1 MATLRPTLQQII
13 DRVHNDSVAR
23 LTTDELRRS
32 DLTVFERV
40 IAGVSH
46 GLYSAIEYGRKQLFS
61 DTADTSF
68 LERQASIFGL
78 ARRQATKAIATVQFE
93 FANGLVNVPVGTL
106 IQNDS
111 GYQYQTTS
119 ALTSEGICTVRALL
133 AGSAYN
139 PQDNAEFTLPSPI
152 AGVLKAKLVQVT
164 TQATDV
170 ETDDDLRARVLSR
183 TQNPPRQGTKTDY
196 VAWVQEVEG
205 VGKAWCYPKED
216 GDGTVTVRFVDTNGD
231 LPDGTLV
238 DKVQAYLN
246 TKTNVLA
253 TNYVV
258 SPIAQPFNF
267 TLKIYPDN
275 LSNRELAEKAIKE
288 LFKKESMPG
297 GTIYLSHINA
307 VLSAISTEDNHII
320 VEPTT
325 DIVADST
332 SYLPT
337 VGDITWQAD
346 QVTLQ
351 AIICKS

>member
-23 LTTDELRRS
+23 LTTEELRRS

-40 IAGVSH
+40 ISGVSH
-46 GLYSAIEYGRKQLFS
+46 GLYSAIEYGRRQLFS

-78 ARRQATKAIATVQFE
+78 ARRQATKAIAKVQFE

-106 IQNDS
+106 IQDS
-111 GYQYQTTS
+111 NGYQYQTTS

-133 AGSAYN
+133 AGSIYN
-139 PQDNAEFTLPSPI
+139 PLNNAEFTLPSPI

-164 TQATDV
+164 TVATDV
-170 ETDDDLRARVLSR
+170 ETDSALRARVLSR

-196 VAWVQEVEG
+196 IAWVQEVEG

-216 GDGTVTVRFVDTNGD
+216 GDGTVTVRFVDTNGN

-238 DKVQAYLN
+238 DKVQAYLD
-246 TKTNVLA
+246 TKVNVLA

-275 LSNRELAEKAIKE
+275 LNNRALAEKAIRD
-288 LFKKESMPG
+288 LFKKEAMPG
-297 GTIYLSHINA
+297 GTIFLSHVNA
-307 VLSAISTEDNHII
+307 VLSAISTEDNHVI

-337 VGDITWQAD
+337 VGDTSWQVD
-346 QVTLQ
+346 
-351 AIICKS
+351 

>member
-23 LTTDELRRS
+23 LTTEELRRS

-40 IAGVSH
+40 ISGVSH
-46 GLYSAIEYGRKQLFS
+46 GLYSAIEYGRRQLFS

-68 LERQASIFGL
+68 LERQALIFGL
-78 ARRQATKAIATVQFE
+78 ARCQATKAIAKVQFE

-106 IQNDS
+106 IQDS
-111 GYQYQTTS
+111 NGYQYQTTS

-133 AGSAYN
+133 AGFIYN
-139 PQDNAEFTLPSPI
+139 PLNNAEFTLPSPI

-164 TQATDV
+164 TVATDV
-170 ETDDDLRARVLSR
+170 ETDSALRARVLSR

-196 VAWVQEVEG
+196 IAWVQEVEG

-216 GDGTVTVRFVDTNGD
+216 GDGTVTVRFVDTNGN

-238 DKVQAYLN
+238 DKVQAYLD
-246 TKTNVLA
+246 TKVNVLA

-275 LSNRELAEKAIKE
+275 LNNRELAEKAIRD
-288 LFKKESMPG
+288 LFKKEAMPG
-297 GTIYLSHINA
+297 GTIFLSHVNA
-307 VLSAISTEDNHII
+307 VLSAISTEDNHVI

-325 DIVADST
+325 DIVADSN

-337 VGDITWQAD
+337 VGDISWQVD
-346 QVTLQ
+346 
-351 AIICKS
+351 